1 MVHGF
6 LASGASDFADS
17 HRFLQDLGDA
27 DGTDYLSVERF
38 NSDARVLNT
47 RMSAVTITDTTFRD
61 AHQSLI
67 ATRMRTCDML
77 PIAEELDRVG
87 FYSLEVWGGATFDVC
102 IRYLNEDPWERLKSL
117 KAVIKDTPL
126 QMLLRGQNLVGY
138 RHYSDDIVVKFV
150 EKSAENGI
158 DIFRIFDAVNDIR
171 NMEVSIKTAKKA
183 GAHVQGTISYT
194 ISPVH
199 TIDSFVSFAREL
211 SELNCDSICIKDM
224 AGLISP
230 RDTYDLIKALKSEVG
245 LPINLHSHSTSGMA
259 PMSYMAACDAGV
271 DILDTAFSPF
281 ASGASQPP
289 TETVVAALH
298 RTAYDTGLD
307 LNVLTG
313 ITEYFVGIREKYAG
327 ILDPISEKIDTKVLI
342 YQIPGGMLSNLVS
355 QLEEQNAMDRYK
367 DVLAE
372 MPRVRKDLG
381 YPPLVTPTSQIVG
394 TQAVLNVLTGER
406 YKIIPKEVREY
417 VRGMYGKPPAPII
430 EELLEKVLGEDDAI
444 TCRPAD
450 LLEPELDQITRKAQ
464 ELGIVRKEEDILTY
478 ALYPQ
483 IAKTFL
489 MGDAVE
495 EEIKPA
501 MSAGAVSSQVAAGNV
516 FKVVVDGEIFQVE
529 IEPTGETTI
538 EAKKPA
544 AADSV
549 EGGIKSNMHGMILGL
564 KVKKGDPVEKGDVVA
579 VIEAMKME
587 NDIHAPHSGIV
598 RDIFV
603 SKGDTV
609 RAGDVI
615 MAVN

>member
-1 MVHGF
+1 
-6 LASGASDFADS
+6 
-17 HRFLQDLGDA
+17 
-27 DGTDYLSVERF
+27 
-38 NSDARVLNT
+38 
-47 RMSAVTITDTTFRD
+47 MSAVAITDTTFRD

-67 ATRMRTCDML
+67 ATRMRTRDML
-77 PIAEELDRVG
+77 SIAEELDRVG
-87 FYSLEVWGGATFDVC
+87 FFSLEVWGGATFDVC

-117 KAVIKDTPL
+117 KAAIKDTPL

-138 RHYSDDIVVKFV
+138 RHYPDDIVVKFV

-158 DIFRIFDAVNDIR
+158 DVFRIFDAVNDIR
-171 NMEVSIKTAKKA
+171 NMEVPIKTAKKA

-199 TIDSFVSFAREL
+199 TIDSFVRFAREL
-211 SELNCDSICIKDM
+211 SELDCDSICIKDM

-230 RDTYDLIKALKSEVG
+230 RDTYDLIKSLKSEVG
-245 LPINLHSHSTSGMA
+245 LPIDLHSHSTSGMA
-259 PMSYMAACDAGV
+259 PMSYMTACAAGV

-281 ASGASQPP
+281 AGGTSQPP
-289 TETVVAALH
+289 TETVVAALQ
-298 RTAYDTGLD
+298 RTPYDTGLD
-307 LNVLTG
+307 LNFLTE
-313 ITEYFVGIREKYAG
+313 IKEHFVKLKEKYIG
-327 ILDPISEKIDTKVLI
+327 ILDPISEKIDTNVLI
-342 YQIPGGMLSNLVS
+342 YQIPGGMISNLVS
-355 QLEEQNAMDRYK
+355 QLEEQNAMSRYN

-394 TQAVLNVLTGER
+394 TQAVINVLTGER

-417 VRGMYGKPPAPII
+417 VRGMYGKPPAPIS
-430 EELLEKVLGEDDAI
+430 EELLEKVLGEDDVI

-450 LLEPELDQITRKAQ
+450 LLEPELDQITREAH

-489 MGDAVE
+489 AGEAVE
-495 EEIKPA
+495 EEIKTA
-501 MSAGAVSSQVAAGNV
+501 ISAGASARAVPSPAVMAAACNV
-516 FKVVVDGEIFQVE
+516 FKVVVDGETFHVE
-529 IEPTGETTI
+529 IEPTGEMAI
-538 EAKKPA
+538 AAKKPA
-544 AADSV
+544 PADSV

-587 NDIHAPHSGIV
+587 NDIHAPHSGVV

-609 RAGDVI
+609 STGDVI